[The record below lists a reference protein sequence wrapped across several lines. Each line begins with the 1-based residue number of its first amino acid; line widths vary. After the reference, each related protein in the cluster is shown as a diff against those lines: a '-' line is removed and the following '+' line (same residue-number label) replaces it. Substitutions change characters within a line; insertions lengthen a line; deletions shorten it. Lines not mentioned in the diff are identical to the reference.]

1 MLENMDWVKPLYS
14 RKAVR
19 AAGAA
24 LVDTASTPEQRV
36 DALVI
41 VNNWRAAHNYP
52 LNTFKVTLR
61 RKSSEVSTESLVAQR
76 IKRLTSI
83 ELKLSRYENMSLDRM
98 QDLGGCRAIMPS
110 IASVY
115 RLTYKYIKGNLKHR
129 LTKVDDYIDKP
140 KESGYRGV
148 HLVYKYNS
156 DKENA
161 KIYNNLCIEM
171 QFRTVRQHQWA
182 TAVETVGTFMHQSL
196 KSSMGN
202 KEWLRYFALASSA
215 IAIIERMPIVPGT
228 PRVKRELYREL
239 YKLHIKLSVKAM
251 FAACKHSISLPSLEG
266 YRKKYYFL
274 LGLDPDKRRIQISAF
289 DKSQPKQAQAAYDE
303 AEKSLNPNSTKDI
316 VLVSVD
322 SFKALKKA
330 YPNYFA
336 DTTAFVKTI
345 ENVLKEAGFKKGL
358 Q

>member
-1 MLENMDWVKPLYS
+1 MEWVKPKYS

-24 LVDTASTPEQRV
+24 LVNAGTTPEQRAS
-36 DALVI
+36 ALDI

-61 RKSSEVSTESLVAQR
+61 KKCSEIAIDSLVAQR

-83 ELKLSRYENMSLDRM
+83 ELKLSRFESMSLDRM

-110 IASVY
+110 ISSVY
-115 RLTYKYIKGNLKHR
+115 KLCGKYTKGNLKHR
-129 LTKVDDYIDKP
+129 LVKVDDYINTP
-140 KESGYRGV
+140 KESGYRGI
-148 HLVYKYNS
+148 HFVYKYNS

-161 KIYNNLCIEM
+161 KVYNNLSIEM
-171 QFRTVRQHQWA
+171 QFRTMRQHQWA

-228 PRVKRELYREL
+228 PTTKRALYREL
-239 YKLHIKLSVKAM
+239 YKLHTKLSVKAM
-251 FAACKHSISLPSLEG
+251 FAACKHSLSLPSQEN
-266 YRKKYYFL
+266 YRTKYYFL
-274 LGLDPDKRRIQISAF
+274 LGLDPDNRRIQISAF
-289 DKSQPKQAQAAYDE
+289 KKSEPAIAQAAYDA
-303 AEKSLNPNSTKDI
+303 AEKTLRQESTKDI

-336 DTTAFVKTI
+336 DTAAFVRTI
-345 ENVLKEAGFKKGL
+345 ETALREFGYIKGL
-358 Q
+358 